1 MFQVIIAV
9 ISIALVAIIAIAL
22 IWFGGSAFM
31 SGSDRALY
39 AQLMNHGSQIE
50 GALKLYNADK
60 GTYPT
65 GTSTEILNTLTHASS
80 GITYLKDVPVG
91 DWYVDGGTIYR
102 ALIDMDQC
110 KRVNVVAKKDISQA
124 SDYDGCPP
132 CNGVAGGPWEGF
144 RDWPGCR
151 REAITP

>member
-9 ISIALVAIIAIAL
+9 ISIALVVIMAIAM
-22 IWFGGSAFM
+22 IWFGGNVFV

-50 GALKLYNADK
+50 GALKLYNADR
-60 GTYPT
+60 GVYPA
-65 GTSTEILNTLTHASS
+65 GTSTQILAALTASEA
-80 GITYLKDVPVG
+80 GRTYLKDVPRG

-102 ALIDMDQC
+102 SLEDMGQC
-110 KRVNVVAKKDISQA
+110 RRVNEVAKKDISLA
-124 SDYDGCPP
+124 SAYDGCPP
-132 CNGVAGGPWEGF
+132 CNGVEGGPWEGF

>member
-9 ISIALVAIIAIAL
+9 ISIALVAIIAIAM
-22 IWFGGSAFM
+22 IWFGGSVFTT
-31 SGSDRALY
+31 GSDRALY

-60 GTYPT
+60 GYYPA
-65 GTSTEILNTLTHASS
+65 GTSQEVLGTLTADDA
-80 GITYLKDVPVG
+80 GRTYLKDVPKG
-91 DWYVDGGTIYR
+91 DWYVEGGTIYR
-102 ALIDMDQC
+102 ALDDMGQC
-110 KRVNVVAKKDISQA
+110 KRVNAVAKKDMSLA
-124 SDYDGCPP
+124 DSYDGCPP
-132 CNGVAGGPWEGF
+132 CNGVDGGAWESF